1 MRMYVILCI
10 HINTLLI
17 FIDSTVEVF
26 VSETNVFTGILFQ
39 DKAMSSTFGAFPEV
53 LMIATYKLND
63 LRMPLYLLMVIDGNG
78 QSEIVASF
86 FKYSRN

>member
-10 HINTLLI
+10 HINCLLI

-53 LMIATYKLND
+53 
-63 LRMPLYLLMVIDGNG
+63 P
-78 QSEIVASF
+78 
-86 FKYSRN
+86 